1 MRSVGGWVIRMRA
14 FDESL
19 PVYLLNY
26 FEVLGFELSGIFVF
40 FENELSYSYYECIIP
55 FILSRDLKLIWS
67 PGYINDPV
75 NSFFIRLN
83 LITFRNESFWIT
95 MNLRAKRIF
104 KWIKLEV
111 YKIIIWNGQNESKG
125 EQQTWLQRV
134 VISNESKK
142 IWSELVLES
151 SSTLELP
158 KWIKT

>member
-1 MRSVGGWVIRMRA
+1 MSHSGEGLWWIIPRI
-14 FDESL
+14 F
-19 PVYLLNY
+19 
-26 FEVLGFELSGIFVF
+26 FELFWSISLCTFWNFVF
-40 FENELSYSYYECIIP
+40 IEKELSYWYYECIIS
-55 FILSRDLKLIWS
+55 FILSRDLKLVRS
-67 PGYINDPV
+67 STYINDPT

-134 VISNESKK
+134 VIF
-142 IWSELVLES
+142 
-151 SSTLELP
+151 
-158 KWIKT
+158 KWIEENLIEIGLGKFINSRIAEMNQNLVY